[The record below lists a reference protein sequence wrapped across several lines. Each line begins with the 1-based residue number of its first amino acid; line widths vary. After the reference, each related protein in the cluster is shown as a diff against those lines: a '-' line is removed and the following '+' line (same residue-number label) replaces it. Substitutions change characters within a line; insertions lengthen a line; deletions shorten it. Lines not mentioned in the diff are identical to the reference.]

1 MLITSISEGFRLRVL
16 AYAVQGIAIKA
27 RVLRPLFSP
36 NELYFVM
43 FAISRHFKS
52 FWVAFISIV
61 AFVEFPTKRVT
72 VSSRSKDYFLVL
84 LSSKYERSFNLEAFS
99 DVKISHSLFRDLF

>member
-61 AFVEFPTKRVT
+61 EFTAKGVT
-72 VSSRSKDYFLVL
+72 VSSRSKDFFFGLAL
-84 LSSKYERSFNLEAFS
+84 GAIL
-99 DVKISHSLFRDLF
+99 